1 MRDGITWA
9 EARVAETTF
18 FSETEPWASLDAF
31 ARGRLGTVPLT
42 KALGEILF
50 TLIAKR

>member
-9 EARVAETTF
+9 EARDAETRF
-18 FSETEPWASLDAF
+18 FTETDPWASLDAY
-31 ARGRLGTVPLT
+31 ARSRLGTIPLT

-50 TLIAKR
+50 ALIAKR

>member
-9 EARVAETTF
+9 EARVAETQF

-31 ARGRLGTVPLT
+31 ARSRLGTAPLT
-42 KALGEILF
+42 KELGEILF
-50 TLIAKR
+50 ALIAKR